1 MLSCLLFYRHG
12 QGARNPSGPES
23 QLYIPL
29 DTVDMGDKYGRA
41 GRGAKSHGPDRVM
54 AVIESRC
61 VTRIPS
67 VTAGQVT

>member
-1 MLSCLLFYRHG
+1 M
-12 QGARNPSGPES
+12 
-23 QLYIPL
+23 
-29 DTVDMGDKYGRA
+29 DMGDKYGRA